1 MKLIWKPITEC
12 DDENGNHTV
21 WSAEVNHSN
30 YGRYLWISMRENGL
44 YTVEY
49 GYNGGFKPL
58 VYCKSLT
65 AAKRWAAMEVNK

>member
-12 DDENGNHTV
+12 DDDNGNHTV
-21 WSAEVNHSN
+21 WSAEVNHPT
-30 YGRYLWISMRENGL
+30 YGKYLWISMDDGL

-49 GYNGGFKPL
+49 EHNGSFKPL

-65 AAKRWAAMEVNK
+65 AAKRWATMEVNT